1 MMQVS
6 VIIPI
11 YKVESFIS
19 KCAESLMR
27 QTMAEGVEYIFV
39 NDATPD
45 GSMQVLQEVL
55 DRHPER
61 RGQVTI
67 LHHDTN
73 KGLPAARNTG
83 LSVAQGK
90 YIFHCD
96 SDDYLE
102 FDALEQMVAVAESRG
117 ADVVWSDWYLSFERY
132 ERYMKQPEYSS
143 ADDAVRGMLHGRM
156 KYNVWNKLVKRS
168 LYENGNIL
176 FPAGYGMGEDM
187 TMIRLFA
194 CASKAVYLPKA
205 LYHYIKTNG
214 NAYTSRFT
222 ENNLRDIRHNVNL
235 TSSFLERQLNG
246 LLKEDIECFKLIVK
260 YPFLIT
266 DNRSIYALWHEWYP
280 EANVY
285 IGKNLDMSLRCR
297 ILQYA
302 ARKGYFWLIWLHYK
316 IIYRFIYGFIYK

>member
-1 MMQVS
+1 MIQVS

-19 KCAESLMR
+19 KCAESLME
-27 QTMAEGVEYIFV
+27 QTLAEGVEYIFV

-117 ADVVWSDWYLSFERY
+117 ADVVWSDWYLSFERN

-168 LYENGNIL
+168 LYEKGNIH
-176 FPAGYGMGEDM
+176 FPTGYGMGEDM

-194 CASKAVYLPKA
+194 CASRVAYLPKA
-205 LYHYIKTNG
+205 IYHYIKTNG
-214 NAYTSRFT
+214 NAYTCSFT
-222 ENNLRDIRHNVNL
+222 EKDLRALRHNVKL
-235 TSSFLERQLNG
+235 TSSFLERWRG
-246 LLKEDIECFKLIVK
+246 GIFKEDIACFKLCVK

-266 DNRSIYALWHEWYP
+266 DKRSIYALWQDWYP

-302 ARKGYFWLIWLHYK
+302 AVKGYFWFVRLHYR
-316 IIYRFIYGFIYK
+316 IIVRFIYGFIYR